1 MTIKV
6 KQGQS
11 IFDIA
16 LISTGVV
23 LNAFE
28 IAFKNNISVTADAE
42 GIDLI
47 IANELDRNDEIV
59 LVLNRNYQPATL
71 PTDE

>member
-11 IFDIA
+11 VFDIA
-16 LISTGVV
+16 LISTGIA

-42 GIDLI
+42 GIELVI
-47 IANELDRNDEIV
+47 PNELGRNDEIV
-59 LVLNRNYQPATL
+59 SVLNRNFQPATL

>member
-59 LVLNRNYQPATL
+59 SVLNRNFQPATL